1 MATKNEKRA
10 KIRKIGK
17 KNLASSSR
25 FCIVVCIRSTVRKA
39 ARLAVKV
46 ASINTWSGNMIMN
59 MMSEIPIMA
68 RVMMKRVKRTMMVT
82 RSDHKEPI
90 SGDKDPRR
98 ESLGSFSS
106 TLGGGILIF

>member
-46 ASINTWSGNMIMN
+46 ASINTFSGNMMMN
-59 MMSEIPIMA
+59 IMA
-68 RVMMKRVKRTMMVT
+68 RMMMKRVKMTMMVT

-90 SGDKDPRR
+90 SGDEDPRR
-98 ESLGSFSS
+98 KSLGSFTS
-106 TLGGGILIF
+106 TLGSGILIY

>member
-46 ASINTWSGNMIMN
+46 ASINTWSGNMMVN
-59 MMSEIPIMA
+59 MMMSEIPIMA
-68 RVMMKRVKRTMMVT
+68 RMMVKRIKRIMMVT

-106 TLGGGILIF
+106 TLGSGILI

>member
-1 MATKNEKRA
+1 M
-10 KIRKIGK
+10 
-17 KNLASSSR
+17 
-25 FCIVVCIRSTVRKA
+25 RKA

-46 ASINTWSGNMIMN
+46 ASIYTWLGN

-68 RVMMKRVKRTMMVT
+68 RMMMKRVKWTMMVI

-90 SGDKDPRR
+90 SGNEDPRR

-106 TLGGGILIF
+106 TLGSGILID

>member
-1 MATKNEKRA
+1 M
-10 KIRKIGK
+10 
-17 KNLASSSR
+17 
-25 FCIVVCIRSTVRKA
+25 RKA

-46 ASINTWSGNMIMN
+46 ASINTWLGNLMVN
-59 MMSEIPIMA
+59 MVMLEITIIA

-90 SGDKDPRR
+90 SGFEDPRR

-106 TLGGGILIF
+106 TLDSGILID

>member
-1 MATKNEKRA
+1 MLATKNEKRA

-46 ASINTWSGNMIMN
+46 ASINTWLGNMMMN
-59 MMSEIPIMA
+59 MMMLEITIMA

-90 SGDKDPRR
+90 SGNENPRR
-98 ESLGSFSS
+98 
-106 TLGGGILIF
+106 

>member
-46 ASINTWSGNMIMN
+46 ASINTWLRN
-59 MMSEIPIMA
+59 MMMLEITIMA
-68 RVMMKRVKRTMMVT
+68 RMMMKRVKRTMLVT

-98 ESLGSFSS
+98 ESLGSFTS
-106 TLGGGILIF
+106 TLGSGILIY